1 MREWE
6 SKLVRYVELCSQEG
20 DARAE
25 LENHDHIKAT
35 VIAVAMREAEE
46 NGHKSAAAQRRE
58 ADASDE
64 YRQWCVE
71 RFAAAKIF
79 HGAHLRRLSA
89 EVWFDMARS
98 EESSRRAEMQLV

>member
-6 SKLVRYVELCSQEG
+6 SKLARYVELCEQEG

-25 LENHDHIKAT
+25 LENHDHVKST
-35 VIAVAMREAEE
+35 VIALAMREAEE
-46 NGHKSAAAQRRE
+46 CGHKSAAAQRRE
-58 ADASDE
+58 ADAGDS

-71 RFAAAKIF
+71 RFAAAKIY
-79 HGAHLRRLSA
+79 HGAHLRRLAA
-89 EVWFDMARS
+89 EAWFDMARS